1 MITKRIWK
9 SGPRR
14 IKRVKWGFTAQRN
27 GKQVRRVREEWTKED
42 AERAFSEW
50 TIEGVTSATDTVAAP
65 AGMTFGAMVEKF
77 LAKKKSEGKR
87 SIQDDEERSVPLLA
101 FFGKATP
108 LAAIRTH
115 RVAEYRMA
123 RRATTSRLG
132 RPLAPAT
139 VNREVALL
147 RSILRMALAWDELER
162 VPVFEMTKEQGKQRY
177 LALDEITRL
186 LAACAESRS
195 RLLLAI
201 VTAAPHTGLRK
212 GELLRLIWERVDFAR
227 SVIALGRQTK
237 SGKGRDVP
245 INQAVYG
252 ALAPLRAAAGG
263 QDASGRVWGALR
275 DIDTPYRTALTRAKI
290 LDPDVTFHTRR
301 HSFASHDVMRGGR
314 LEKLQE
320 ILGHSSI
327 KTTEIYKHL
336 AADYLTGA
344 TALLEGLGAEIN
356 AQSTHGAETAA
367 EQQAGVS

>member
-14 IKRVKWGFTAQRN
+14 IKRVAWGFTAQRN

-50 TIEGVTSATDTVAAP
+50 TIEGVTPATDTVAAP

-108 LAAIRTH
+108 LAAIRTR

-162 VPVFEMTKEQGKQRY
+162 VPVFEMTKEQGKQRH
-177 LALDEITRL
+177 LALDEDHPAVRAGAADEERQGQGRADQSGRIRRAGASEGGCRRL
-186 LAACAESRS
+186 GRIGAGVGRPARHRHPVPHGAHPGEDPRPGSRS
-195 RLLLAI
+195 CRRSS
-201 VTAAPHTGLRK
+201 VTAASRPRRSTST
-212 GELLRLIWERVDFAR
+212 WPPTTSPAR
-227 SVIALGRQTK
+227 QRCSR
-237 SGKGRDVP
+237 
-245 INQAVYG
+245 
-252 ALAPLRAAAGG
+252 
-263 QDASGRVWGALR
+263 ASGR
-275 DIDTPYRTALTRAKI
+275 K
-290 LDPDVTFHTRR
+290 
-301 HSFASHDVMRGGR
+301 
-314 LEKLQE
+314 
-320 ILGHSSI
+320 
-327 KTTEIYKHL
+327 
-336 AADYLTGA
+336 
-344 TALLEGLGAEIN
+344 
-356 AQSTHGAETAA
+356 STHSQRTEPKPRLSSRPVYRKS
-367 EQQAGVS
+367 AG

>member
-1 MITKRIWK
+1 MSPETKPAHKEYRVCTKRIWK

-14 IKRVKWGFTAQRN
+14 IKRVAWGVTAQRN
-27 GKQVRRVREEWTKED
+27 GKQVRRFREEWTKED
-42 AERAFSEW
+42 AERAFSEG
-50 TIEGVTSATDTVAAP
+50 TLG
-65 AGMTFGAMVEKF
+65 
-77 LAKKKSEGKR
+77 SEGKR

-108 LAAIRTH
+108 LAAIRTR

-201 VTAAPHTGLRK
+201 VTVALHTGLRK

-245 INQAVYG
+245 LNQAVYG

-275 DIDTPYRTALTRAKI
+275 DIAPRTA
-290 LDPDVTFHTRR
+290 RR
-301 HSFASHDVMRGGR
+301 SPGR
-314 LEKLQE
+314 R
-320 ILGHSSI
+320 SS
-327 KTTEIYKHL
+327 TPT
-336 AADYLTGA
+336 
-344 TALLEGLGAEIN
+344 
-356 AQSTHGAETAA
+356 
-367 EQQAGVS
+367 

>member
-1 MITKRIWK
+1 
-9 SGPRR
+9 
-14 IKRVKWGFTAQRN
+14 
-27 GKQVRRVREEWTKED
+27 
-42 AERAFSEW
+42 
-50 TIEGVTSATDTVAAP
+50 
-65 AGMTFGAMVEKF
+65 
-77 LAKKKSEGKR
+77 
-87 SIQDDEERSVPLLA
+87 
-101 FFGKATP
+101 
-108 LAAIRTH
+108 
-115 RVAEYRMA
+115 
-123 RRATTSRLG
+123 
-132 RPLAPAT
+132 
-139 VNREVALL
+139 
-147 RSILRMALAWDELER
+147 
-162 VPVFEMTKEQGKQRY
+162 MTKEQGKQRY

-201 VTAAPHTGLRK
+201 VNAAPHTGLRK

-227 SVIALGRQTK
+227 SVIALRRQTK

-327 KTTEIYKHL
+327 KTTRTTGAWPPTTSPARQRCSRASGRKSTHSQRTEPKPRLSSRPVYRKS
-336 AADYLTGA
+336 AADDSYGGLASTGKAADLKSAWAQALWGFESPALRHSFKQLPRLTGTLPCGPRCCRRVA
-344 TALLEGLGAEIN
+344 RT
-356 AQSTHGAETAA
+356 
-367 EQQAGVS
+367 

>member
-1 MITKRIWK
+1 MPTKFVSRRAALPRRATGVTPSNCAMGFAVISIARSLTFRVQPSSASFVVPRHEARAQGVPSMITKRIWK

-50 TIEGVTSATDTVAAP
+50 TIEGVTSATDMVAAP

-162 VPVFEMTKEQGKQRY
+162 GAGGRNRQGAGR
-177 LALDEITRL
+177 
-186 LAACAESRS
+186 
-195 RLLLAI
+195 
-201 VTAAPHTGLRK
+201 TA
-212 GELLRLIWERVDFAR
+212 VSSAR
-227 SVIALGRQTK
+227 
-237 SGKGRDVP
+237 RDHP
-245 INQAVYG
+245 
-252 ALAPLRAAAGG
+252 AAG
-263 QDASGRVWGALR
+263 RVRGA
-275 DIDTPYRTALTRAKI
+275 
-290 LDPDVTFHTRR
+290 
-301 HSFASHDVMRGGR
+301 
-314 LEKLQE
+314 
-320 ILGHSSI
+320 
-327 KTTEIYKHL
+327 
-336 AADYLTGA
+336 
-344 TALLEGLGAEIN
+344 
-356 AQSTHGAETAA
+356 
-367 EQQAGVS
+367 

>member
-1 MITKRIWK
+1 MPTKFVSRRAALPRSATGVTPSNCAMGFAVISIARSFTFRVQPSSASVVVPRHQARAQGVPSMITKRIWK

-14 IKRVKWGFTAQRN
+14 IKRVAWGFTAQRD
-27 GKQVRRVREEWTKED
+27 GKQVRRFREEWTKED

-50 TIEGVTSATDTVAAP
+50 TLGVEAPALAPAP
-65 AGMTFGAMVEKF
+65 AGMTFGAMVERF
-77 LAKKKSEGKR
+77 IAKKKSEGKR

-108 LAAIRTH
+108 LAAIRTR

-201 VTAAPHTGLRK
+201 VTVALHTGLRK

-275 DIDTPYRTALTRAKI
+275 DIAPRTA
-290 LDPDVTFHTRR
+290 RR
-301 HSFASHDVMRGGR
+301 SPGR
-314 LEKLQE
+314 R
-320 ILGHSSI
+320 SS
-327 KTTEIYKHL
+327 TPT
-336 AADYLTGA
+336 
-344 TALLEGLGAEIN
+344 
-356 AQSTHGAETAA
+356 
-367 EQQAGVS
+367 

>member
-9 SGPRR
+9 IGPRR
-14 IKRVKWGFTAQRN
+14 IKRVAWGFTAQRN

-108 LAAIRTH
+108 LAAIRTR

-162 VPVFEMTKEQGKQRY
+162 GAGVRDDEGAGQTAVSGARRDHPAAGRVRGVAQPPAAGDRHRRPAYRPAQGR
-177 LALDEITRL
+177 
-186 LAACAESRS
+186 
-195 RLLLAI
+195 
-201 VTAAPHTGLRK
+201 APTPDLGARGLR
-212 GELLRLIWERVDFAR
+212 
-227 SVIALGRQTK
+227 
-237 SGKGRDVP
+237 P
-245 INQAVYG
+245 
-252 ALAPLRAAAGG
+252 
-263 QDASGRVWGALR
+263 
-275 DIDTPYRTALTRAKI
+275 
-290 LDPDVTFHTRR
+290 
-301 HSFASHDVMRGGR
+301 
-314 LEKLQE
+314 
-320 ILGHSSI
+320 
-327 KTTEIYKHL
+327 
-336 AADYLTGA
+336 
-344 TALLEGLGAEIN
+344 
-356 AQSTHGAETAA
+356 
-367 EQQAGVS
+367 